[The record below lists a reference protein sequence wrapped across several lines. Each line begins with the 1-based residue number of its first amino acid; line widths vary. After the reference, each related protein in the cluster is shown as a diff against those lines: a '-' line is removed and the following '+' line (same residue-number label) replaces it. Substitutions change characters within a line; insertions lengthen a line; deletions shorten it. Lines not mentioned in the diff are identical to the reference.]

1 MLLSSAS
8 DAFSDITLIK
18 NYLTKLTKTNTPR
31 SFENISQ
38 LNAVASYIE
47 SIFSIYADSVQNQ
60 EYKVQS
66 TTYKNIICSFGTE
79 NKKRIFI
86 GADYDACGNQQGADD
101 NATGIAGLLELARI
115 RKGQKLQY
123 RIDLVTYILEEPPF
137 FRTEHIALSKRHLF

>member
-1 MLLSSAS
+1 
-8 DAFSDITLIK
+8 LIK

-38 LNAVASYIE
+38 LKAVASYIE
-47 SIFSIYADSVQNQ
+47 SIFSMYTDSVQNQ
-60 EYKVQS
+60 EYNVQS

-101 NATGIAGLLELARI
+101 NATGVAGLLE
-115 RKGQKLQY
+115 
-123 RIDLVTYILEEPPF
+123 
-137 FRTEHIALSKRHLF
+137 